1 MSWVEHFIWSISG
14 LRRTR
19 RTGRDKENPIIERG
33 RGRPRTKK
41 RTSTFC
47 GGLVHIIW
55 NKRSIVPDNSRKQ
68 ADFNDKKLIKIE
80 SDNLVLERLANADV
94 PLWIRFDDEGTIK
107 FNGDDLGIP
116 DLHPRPKNPRFGP
129 KTICS
134 RPFGV
139 WTDRALI

>member
-1 MSWVEHFIWSISG
+1 MI
-14 LRRTR
+14 
-19 RTGRDKENPIIERG
+19 
-33 RGRPRTKK
+33 
-41 RTSTFC
+41 
-47 GGLVHIIW
+47 
-55 NKRSIVPDNSRKQ
+55 
-68 ADFNDKKLIKIE
+68 KKLIKIE